1 MATAKKKS
9 VFETLSEVNVTPYVE
24 KKGGLDYLSW
34 ATAWSLLKKY
44 YPKSARKIYEHDH
57 TGLNFFTDG
66 QTAYVKVGITV
77 EGEEHIDMLPVMD
90 YRNKS
95 ISIDKMTSFDVNK
108 TIQRATAKAIAMH
121 GLGISLWTGE
131 DLFDNNQTQEAPKK
145 VSPKTPKKVVL
156 NDIPADK
163 MIEMLDYVSRNKKLG
178 FKQIVANIEQKYN
191 VNKKQE
197 KQISDALNS

>member
-9 VFETLSEVNVTPYVE
+9 VFETLSVVDVTPYIE

-34 ATAWSLLKKY
+34 ATAWSLLKGI
-44 YPKSARKIYEHDH
+44 YPNSTRKIYEHDH

-95 ISIDKMTSFDVNK
+95 ISVDKMSSFDVNK
-108 TIQRATAKAIAMH
+108 TIQRATAKAIGMH
-121 GLGISLWTGE
+121 GIGITLWKGE
-131 DLFDNNQTQEAPKK
+131 D
-145 VSPKTPKKVVL
+145 
-156 NDIPADK
+156 
-163 MIEMLDYVSRNKKLG
+163 
-178 FKQIVANIEQKYN
+178 
-191 VNKKQE
+191 
-197 KQISDALNS
+197 